1 VFFSEKLKAKSVKK
15 MKDYK
20 KLIVWQKAHQNVL
33 EVYRLTKDF
42 PKEEQFGL
50 TSQLRRSILSVANN
64 IVEGCGK
71 YTDKD
76 FANFLQQAL
85 GSCQESEYLLM
96 LSSELGYLK
105 KTQFDSTS
113 QQVGEVKAML
123 ISLIKKIR
131 NQ

>member
-1 VFFSEKLKAKSVKK
+1 

-20 KLIVWQKAHQNVL
+20 KLIVWQKAHQNAL
-33 EVYRLTKDF
+33 DVYKLTMIF
-42 PKEEQFGL
+42 PKEEQYGI
-50 TSQLRRSILSVANN
+50 TSQVRRSIVSVANN

-71 YTDKD
+71 YTEKD

-96 LSSELGYLK
+96 LSYELGYLK
-105 KTQFDSTS
+105 KDQHENIKIK
-113 QQVGEVKAML
+113 VGEVKAML

-131 NQ
+131 N

>member
-1 VFFSEKLKAKSVKK
+1 

-20 KLIVWQKAHQNVL
+20 KLIVWQKVHQNVL
-33 EVYRLTKDF
+33 DVYKLTMIF
-42 PKEEQFGL
+42 PKEEQYGI
-50 TSQLRRSILSVANN
+50 TSQVRRSIVSAANN

-71 YTDKD
+71 YTEKD

-96 LSSELGYLK
+96 LSYELGYLK
-105 KTQFDSTS
+105 KDQHEIVNS
-113 QQVGEVKAML
+113 QVGEVKAML

-131 NQ
+131 N

>member
-1 VFFSEKLKAKSVKK
+1 

-20 KLIVWQKAHQNVL
+20 KLNVWHKAHENVL
-33 EVYRLTKDF
+33 EGYRLTRNF
-42 PKEEQFGL
+42 PREEQFGL
-50 TSQLRRSILSVANN
+50 TSQLRRATVSVPNN

-76 FANFLQQAL
+76 FVNFLQIAL

-96 LSSELGYLK
+96 LSFQLEYLK
-105 KTQFDSTS
+105 KSDYDKINK
-113 QQVGEVKAML
+113 QVGEAKAML

-131 NQ
+131 N

>member
-1 VFFSEKLKAKSVKK
+1 